1 MNPYYHPSTPLV
13 PGSLHRLSAER
24 DNCGMGA
31 IANIHGKRSF
41 EVLDMALTS
50 VCNMTHRGAV
60 DADMKT
66 GDGSGILSQI
76 PYPLFHK
83 AAEKLGTKLESEGDL
98 AVAVFFFP
106 QDDAAGQKQIKA
118 LAEEVVAKRGITMIG
133 WREVPVD
140 PDALGKSALA
150 SRPHIEHLLLK
161 KPAGWDGDRY
171 ERQLFLCR
179 REIEKK
185 TKGINGFYMPTFSSR
200 LISYKGL
207 AMPAALRAFYCDLQ
221 DPDFQTAI
229 SLYHQRF
236 STNTFPAWPL
246 GQPFRMMCHNGEIN
260 TVEGNRNWMA
270 SREEFFSSPIWGDDI
285 ALLHDL
291 MNEHESDSASLDHA

>member
-118 LAEEVVAKRGITMIG
+118 LAEE
-133 WREVPVD
+133 
-140 PDALGKSALA
+140 
-150 SRPHIEHLLLK
+150 
-161 KPAGWDGDRY
+161 
-171 ERQLFLCR
+171 
-179 REIEKK
+179 
-185 TKGINGFYMPTFSSR
+185 
-200 LISYKGL
+200 
-207 AMPAALRAFYCDLQ
+207 LRA
-221 DPDFQTAI
+221 
-229 SLYHQRF
+229 
-236 STNTFPAWPL
+236 
-246 GQPFRMMCHNGEIN
+246 PFRRGSGAGGLRRCRGRRFPRLGALPAEAS
-260 TVEGNRNWMA
+260 EG
-270 SREEFFSSPIWGDDI
+270 
-285 ALLHDL
+285 
-291 MNEHESDSASLDHA
+291 